1 MMNNIFSMSA
11 TNVIVSSLLLC
22 AISGALVYVINV
34 NKKKRQYIPVAKVL
48 KIIIYPIKSLA
59 GIEIDRAIVTKSGL
73 KFGPFRDR
81 LV

>member
-1 MMNNIFSMSA
+1 MMNNIFSISA

-22 AISGALVYVINV
+22 AISGAIVYVINV
-34 NKKKRQYIPVAKVL
+34 NKKKREYIPVAKVL

-59 GIEIDRAIVTKSGL
+59 GIEIDRAVVTKCGL
-73 KFGPFRDR
+73 KFGPFKDR